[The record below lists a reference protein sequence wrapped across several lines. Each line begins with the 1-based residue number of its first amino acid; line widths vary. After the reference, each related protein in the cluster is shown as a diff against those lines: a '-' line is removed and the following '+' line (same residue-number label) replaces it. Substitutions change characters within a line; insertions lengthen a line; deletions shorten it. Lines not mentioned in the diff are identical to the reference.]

1 MTDIQRETIALIR
14 TLGAGL
20 GVALEPDANGACG
33 LRVDDRLDIT
43 LACEERRA
51 ALLVTAD
58 VGRLPLDRPDA
69 VLRRLL
75 AANLPSDASDA
86 SDAAWSL
93 VDDTI
98 VLWRR
103 FPLAALD
110 AAALASELAGFVGIA
125 FAEQASLA
133 AAPGDTP
140 SAMPMLGMVAA

>member
-86 SDAAWSL
+86 AWSL

-133 AAPGDTP
+133 AALGDTP
-140 SAMPMLGMVAA
+140 PAMPMFGMVAA

>member
-1 MTDIQRETIALIR
+1 MTDLQRETFALMR
-14 TLGAGL
+14 ALGAGL
-20 GVALEPDANGACG
+20 GVALEPDASGACG
-33 LRVDDRLDIT
+33 LRVDDRLDVT

-58 VGRLPLDRPDA
+58 VGRLPLEWPEA

-75 AANLPSDASDA
+75 AANLPADASDA
-86 SDAAWSL
+86 TWAL

-103 FPLAALD
+103 FPVAALD
-110 AAALASELAGFVGIA
+110 AAALATELAGFVGLA

-133 AAPGDTP
+133 AAPGQALP
-140 SAMPMLGMVAA
+140 AMPMFGMVAA

>member
-43 LACEERRA
+43 LACEECRA

-75 AANLPSDASDA
+75 AANLPSDA

-140 SAMPMLGMVAA
+140 PAMPMLGMVAA

>member
-58 VGRLPLDRPDA
+58 VGRLPLGRPDA

-75 AANLPSDASDA
+75 AANLPSDA

-133 AAPGDTP
+133 AAPGDVP

>member
-86 SDAAWSL
+86 AWSL

-110 AAALASELAGFVGIA
+110 AAALASELAGFVSIA
-125 FAEQASLA
+125 FTEQASLA
-133 AAPGDTP
+133 AAPGDAP
-140 SAMPMLGMVAA
+140 PAMPMLGMVAA

>member
-1 MTDIQRETIALIR
+1 MAMTDIQLETLALIR
-14 TLGAGL
+14 TLGVGL
-20 GVALEPDANGACG
+20 GVALEPDASGACG

-58 VGRLPLDRPDA
+58 VGRLPLERQPA

-75 AANLPSDASDA
+75 AANLPADGADAT
-86 SDAAWSL
+86 WSL

-98 VLWRR
+98 LLWRR

-110 AAALASELAGFVGIA
+110 AAVLATELAGFVGIA

-133 AAPGDTP
+133 AVPGNALP
-140 SAMPMLGMVAA
+140 AMPMLGMVAA

>member
-51 ALLVTAD
+51 ALLLTAD

-75 AANLPSDASDA
+75 AANLPSDA

-133 AAPGDTP
+133 AAPGDVP

>member
-1 MTDIQRETIALIR
+1 MTDTQRETIALIR

-20 GVALEPDANGACG
+20 GVVLEPDANGACG

-43 LACEERRA
+43 LACEECRA

-75 AANLPSDASDA
+75 AANLPSDASE
-86 SDAAWSL
+86 AAWSL

>member
-1 MTDIQRETIALIR
+1 MTDHQRETLALMR
-14 TLGAGL
+14 ALGAGL
-20 GVALEPDANGACG
+20 GVALEPDASGACG
-33 LRVDDRLDIT
+33 LRVDDRLDLT

-58 VGRLPLDRPDA
+58 VGRLPLDPPEA

-75 AANLPSDASDA
+75 AANLPADGSDAT
-86 SDAAWSL
+86 WSL
-93 VDDTI
+93 VDETI

-110 AAALASELAGFVGIA
+110 ADALATELAGFVSLA

-133 AAPGDTP
+133 AAPGQALP
-140 SAMPMLGMVAA
+140 AMPMLGMVAA

>member
-86 SDAAWSL
+86 AWSL

>member
-75 AANLPSDASDA
+75 AANLPSDASE
-86 SDAAWSL
+86 AAWSL

>member
-1 MTDIQRETIALIR
+1 MTDTQRETIALIR

-20 GVALEPDANGACG
+20 GVTLEPDASGACG

-58 VGRLPLDRPDA
+58 VGRLPLDRPQA

-75 AANLPSDASDA
+75 AANLPA
-86 SDAAWSL
+86 DAADVNWAL
-93 VDDTI
+93 EDDTI
-98 VLWRR
+98 VAWRR

-110 AAALASELAGFVGIA
+110 ATTLAAELAGFVGIA

-133 AAPGDTP
+133 ANSSDALP
-140 SAMPMLGMVAA
+140 AMPMLGMVAA